1 MWGLS
6 RHQNMLSLI
15 TEEVLKSKNE
25 ESRPTLKFKWHFN
38 IYDQSHVCI
47 KLSLLKGHI
56 TETKKT
62 CQNTKTYSSISLS
75 VFNQTQHV
83 SLIEPVIYIVNL
95 FISFSIHIHKYC

>member
-1 MWGLS
+1 
-6 RHQNMLSLI
+6 MLSLI

-56 TETKKT
+56 TETKK
-62 CQNTKTYSSISLS
+62 NMSEHKDLLINLS
-75 VFNQTQHV
+75 VCLQSNTTRF
-83 SLIEPVIYIVNL
+83 
-95 FISFSIHIHKYC
+95 FD